1 MLQHPSIYSFT
12 KKAKNDVPPAEGTNA
27 EDESQTK
34 KKRARVEDPTTNE
47 PAVVERPQGN
57 KASTGAVAS
66 SAQGTPSN
74 VPTAIDKILT
84 MTASSSLNCRIL
96 HQAVFQDNSKGAG
109 SAAAAAAKS
118 AQEGQRC
125 HVLTPDVCLGPGTA
139 PISSNFLRGLKFSPD
154 GLCILT
160 NSEDTT
166 LRVFDLFAAQ
176 PVETEAAS
184 HDASP
189 SDGNQNAS
197 QTARKGAAPWDPVLE
212 MHEGGMV
219 YDFDWYPFMDSQHPA
234 TCAFI
239 STSRGHTIHMW
250 DAYTGDL
257 RTSYRAYDHLDEITS
272 AYSVKF
278 TAGGDKILAGYNRCV
293 RVFDVTRPGVPISTR
308 ATSKTKKSRQGQRG
322 ILSCIDSNP
331 NRSGTYAVGSY
342 AATVCVYEEDRG
354 RPLHTFHAHRGGI
367 TQVKYSPDGL
377 YLFAGARKDP
387 HIHSW
392 DLRFPRTPV
401 RSFRRHADTNQQIG
415 FDISA
420 DGTALLSGNSFGEVC
435 FYNIHGSAEAGLSC
449 VDSGKTA
456 LLPHLSLG
464 GFGDAANSTAF
475 HPLAPGTFA
484 VGTGQRHFELDTAV
498 EEWSADSDED
508 NSSASRVRAP
518 HVVDIQLRSDMKKR
532 NQLLVLSLSASS
544 QRNRPL

>member
-1 MLQHPSIYSFT
+1 MASASFDGGDEQLRIDASDGQAYPLSSFLEVYGSTQGRLIWNAATPFDLQLH

-234 TCAFI
+234 TWVLCML
-239 STSRGHTIHMW
+239 TS
-250 DAYTGDL
+250 
-257 RTSYRAYDHLDEITS
+257 
-272 AYSVKF
+272 
-278 TAGGDKILAGYNRCV
+278 
-293 RVFDVTRPGVPISTR
+293 
-308 ATSKTKKSRQGQRG
+308 
-322 ILSCIDSNP
+322 
-331 NRSGTYAVGSY
+331 
-342 AATVCVYEEDRG
+342 
-354 RPLHTFHAHRGGI
+354 
-367 TQVKYSPDGL
+367 
-377 YLFAGARKDP
+377 
-387 HIHSW
+387 
-392 DLRFPRTPV
+392 
-401 RSFRRHADTNQQIG
+401 
-415 FDISA
+415 
-420 DGTALLSGNSFGEVC
+420 
-435 FYNIHGSAEAGLSC
+435 
-449 VDSGKTA
+449 
-456 LLPHLSLG
+456 
-464 GFGDAANSTAF
+464 
-475 HPLAPGTFA
+475 
-484 VGTGQRHFELDTAV
+484 
-498 EEWSADSDED
+498 
-508 NSSASRVRAP
+508 
-518 HVVDIQLRSDMKKR
+518 
-532 NQLLVLSLSASS
+532 
-544 QRNRPL
+544 